1 MNDFIRQAISFRSS
15 AQKTVEANSIEALQ
29 LQYRKQEKLTRQ
41 ELNPVIEQQKIV
53 QQIEQQMLTQ
63 QKTTVSSLG
72 KITDQ
77 LISITNKI
85 GTSKGAT
92 NLDIITPI

>member
-1 MNDFIRQAISFRSS
+1 MGN
-15 AQKTVEANSIEALQ
+15 
-29 LQYRKQEKLTRQ
+29 
-41 ELNPVIEQQKIV
+41 
-53 QQIEQQMLTQ
+53 Q
-63 QKTTVSSLG
+63 QKTTVSTLG